1 MARPTR
7 TEIDAEIVD
16 RAAAL
21 FARHGYANTSLQ
33 RIADAVGYS
42 KAGLL
47 HHFPTKEAIYRAA
60 VAASRDQAIALL
72 ARVED
77 VPAGAGRDRTVMEA
91 AVDATFAWP
100 GVSAL
105 GLSLIGGDQPDD
117 PDLAEIGLMWLRAL
131 GIDPEG
137 TDDERMIRVVSAA
150 AGLTVSA
157 LGAVRLGMTREW
169 RGLIVAAAM
178 GTLGHGGTDAGS
190 AR

>member
-16 RAAAL
+16 RAATL
-21 FARHGYANTSLQ
+21 FARHGYANTPLQ
-33 RIADAVGYS
+33 RIADVVGYS

-47 HHFPTKEAIYRAA
+47 HHFPTKKAIYRAA

-72 ARVED
+72 VRVEE
-77 VPAGAGRDRTVMEA
+77 VPAGAGRDRIVMEA

-105 GLSLIGGDQPDD
+105 GLSLIGGDEPDD
-117 PDLAEIGLMWLRAL
+117 PNLAEIGLMWLRAL
-131 GIDPEG
+131 SIDPEE
-137 TDDERMIRVVSAA
+137 TDDERMIRAVSAA

-157 LGAVRLGMTREW
+157 LGAVRVGLTREW
-169 RGLIVAAAM
+169 RGFIVATAM
-178 GTLGHGGTDAGS
+178 STLGHGGTGS